1 MMMVEIQ
8 FVLFG
13 LNILKENAYV
23 IYKNEKK
30 KKVCLV

>member
-1 MMMVEIQ
+1 MVKIQ

-13 LNILKENAYV
+13 LNIVKENAYM

-30 KKVCLV
+30 RKKKVCLV